1 MTAAR
6 NLKTLKRLDPGEQ
19 EQYRRQFEAVE
30 RLQRVY
36 SDPGT
41 LKAEVLDSLRIY
53 FGLGLVAAVLL
64 SMLLA
69 MLLSRR
75 IARLYEKTFDELI
88 RHRQKVRYLE
98 EMASWQDLARM
109 LAHEI
114 KNPLTPIEVL
124 VTSLSKAYS
133 SQSEADFRRLL
144 DQAQTMIIEELGY
157 LKNTVNKFGEFAR
170 LPSAHL
176 VEEDFSSRRGED
188 RQGGRGVLRR
198 RGVAGQRAAVAARGA
213 GTARCGAV
221 QAGRDEHRAQ
231 RRGGQPGTTGVFR
244 DRARRQR
251 GFDGPV
257 DRERRGAG
265 APDLTARMFDPYVSG
280 KSNKENMGLGLAIVK
295 KIVIEHGGEISLS
308 GGGRP
313 ADIHHRVTA
322 GVAMTETAARP
333 TVLVLDDEK
342 NIRKSIELALEQEGF
357 QVLTAPDVSSAL
369 RTLHER
375 IVEVLIIDIQLGE
388 IDGIAFFRKTQADG
402 FAIPA
407 IFISGHATLTQ
418 AALAV
423 KSGGFDFIEK
433 PFTPRKSW

>member
-1 MTAAR
+1 MGLSSMNYGGVRAPLFLTILVMAVVPLCAAFYLLDRAVATSLDLGFNGSVIHALDDSSR
-6 NLKTLKRLDPGEQ
+6 NLKTLKRLDPGQQ
-19 EQYRRQFEAVE
+19 ERYREEFGAVE

-98 EMASWQDLARM
+98 EMASWQDLARR

-124 VTSLSKAYS
+124 VTSLSKAHA

-144 DQAQTMIIEELGY
+144 DQAQTLIVEELGY

-176 VEEDFSSRRGED
+176 VEEDFSS
-188 RQGGRGVLRR
+188 V
-198 RGVAGQRAAVAARGA
+198 VAKTVKVVAACFDAAEVRVSERPSPLQ
-213 GTARCGAV
+213 ARARIDVALFRQVLMNIVRNGVEANP
-221 QAGRDEHRAQ
+221 
-231 RRGGQPGTTGVFR
+231 GQPVRFALELTAVE
-244 DRARRQR
+244 DSIALSIAN
-251 GFDGPV
+251 DGQPV
-257 DRERRGAG
+257 PA
-265 APDLTARMFDPYVSG
+265 DLTARMFDPYVSG

-295 KIVIEHGGEISLS
+295 KIVIEHGGEITYREVD
-308 GGGRP
+308 GRP
-313 ADIHHRVTA
+313 TFTI
-322 GVAMTETAARP
+322 
-333 TVLVLDDEK
+333 VLP
-342 NIRKSIELALEQEGF
+342 
-357 QVLTAPDVSSAL
+357 QVWP
-369 RTLHER
+369 
-375 IVEVLIIDIQLGE
+375 
-388 IDGIAFFRKTQADG
+388 
-402 FAIPA
+402 
-407 IFISGHATLTQ
+407 
-418 AALAV
+418 
-423 KSGGFDFIEK
+423 
-433 PFTPRKSW
+433 

>member
-1 MTAAR
+1 MGLSSMNYGGVRAPLFLTILVMAVVPLCAAFYLLDRAVATSLDLGFNGSIIHALDDSAR
-6 NLKTLKRLDPGEQ
+6 NLKTLKRLDPGQQ
-19 EQYRRQFEAVE
+19 ERYREEFGAVE

-41 LKAEVLDSLRIY
+41 LKTEVLDSLRIY

-69 MLLSRR
+69 MVLSRR

-133 SQSEADFRRLL
+133 SQSESDFRRLL

-176 VEEDFSSRRGED
+176 VEEDFSSVVAKIVKAV
-188 RQGGRGVLRR
+188 GVLFDAAELLVSERPSPLGAQAR
-198 RGVAGQRAAVAARGA
+198 VDVALFRQVVTNIVRNGVEANPQQRVSFEIELVASEDSITLSIGND
-213 GTARCGAV
+213 
-221 QAGRDEHRAQ
+221 GR
-231 RRGGQPGTTGVFR
+231 
-244 DRARRQR
+244 
-251 GFDGPV
+251 PV
-257 DRERRGAG
+257 P
-265 APDLTARMFDPYVSG
+265 PDLTARMFDPYVSG

-295 KIVIEHGGEISLS
+295 KIVIEHGGEILYQEIA
-308 GGGRP
+308 GRP
-313 ADIHHRVTA
+313 TFTI
-322 GVAMTETAARP
+322 
-333 TVLVLDDEK
+333 VLP
-342 NIRKSIELALEQEGF
+342 R
-357 QVLTAPDVSSAL
+357 VSS
-369 RTLHER
+369 
-375 IVEVLIIDIQLGE
+375 
-388 IDGIAFFRKTQADG
+388 
-402 FAIPA
+402 
-407 IFISGHATLTQ
+407 
-418 AALAV
+418 
-423 KSGGFDFIEK
+423 
-433 PFTPRKSW
+433 

>member
-1 MTAAR
+1 MGLSSMNYGGVRAPLFLTILVMAVVPLCAAFYLLDRAVATSLDLGFNGSVVHALDDSSR

-19 EQYRRQFEAVE
+19 DEYRRQFESVE

-41 LKAEVLDSLRIY
+41 LKAEVLESLRIY

-176 VEEDFSSRRGED
+176 VEEDFPA
-188 RQGGRGVLRR
+188 V
-198 RGVAGQRAAVAARGA
+198 VAKIVKAVAAFFDAAELRVSE
-213 GTARCGAV
+213 RPSPL
-221 QAGRDEHRAQ
+221 QA
-231 RRGGQPGTTGVFR
+231 
-244 DRARRQR
+244 RARLDVALFRQVVTNIVR
-251 GFDGPV
+251 NGVEANPGRRVRFEIELITSEDSLALSIANDGEPV
-257 DRERRGAG
+257 PA
-265 APDLTARMFDPYVSG
+265 DLIPRMFDPYVSG

-295 KIVIEHGGEISLS
+295 KIVIEHGGEISY
-308 GGGRP
+308 REV
-313 ADIHHRVTA
+313 DR
-322 GVAMTETAARP
+322 RP
-333 TVLVLDDEK
+333 TFTIVLP
-342 NIRKSIELALEQEGF
+342 R
-357 QVLTAPDVSSAL
+357 VS
-369 RTLHER
+369 
-375 IVEVLIIDIQLGE
+375 
-388 IDGIAFFRKTQADG
+388 
-402 FAIPA
+402 P
-407 IFISGHATLTQ
+407 
-418 AALAV
+418 
-423 KSGGFDFIEK
+423 
-433 PFTPRKSW
+433 

>member
-1 MTAAR
+1 MAVVPLCAAFYLLDRAVATSLDLGFNGSIIHALDDSAR
-6 NLKTLKRLDPGEQ
+6 NLKTLKRLDPGQQ
-19 EQYRRQFEAVE
+19 ERYREEFGAVE

-41 LKAEVLDSLRIY
+41 LKTEVLDSLRIY

-69 MLLSRR
+69 MVLSRR

-133 SQSEADFRRLL
+133 SQSESDFRRLL

-176 VEEDFSSRRGED
+176 VEEDFSSVVAKIVKAV
-188 RQGGRGVLRR
+188 GVLFDAAELLVSERPSPLGAR
-198 RGVAGQRAAVAARGA
+198 ARVDVALFRQVVTNIVRNGVEANPQQRVSFEIELVASEDSITLSIGN
-213 GTARCGAV
+213 
-221 QAGRDEHRAQ
+221 D
-231 RRGGQPGTTGVFR
+231 GQPV
-244 DRARRQR
+244 
-251 GFDGPV
+251 P
-257 DRERRGAG
+257 
-265 APDLTARMFDPYVSG
+265 PDLTARMFDPYVSG

-295 KIVIEHGGEISLS
+295 KIVIEHGGEILYQEIA
-308 GGGRP
+308 GRP
-313 ADIHHRVTA
+313 TFTI
-322 GVAMTETAARP
+322 
-333 TVLVLDDEK
+333 VLP
-342 NIRKSIELALEQEGF
+342 R
-357 QVLTAPDVSSAL
+357 VSS
-369 RTLHER
+369 
-375 IVEVLIIDIQLGE
+375 
-388 IDGIAFFRKTQADG
+388 
-402 FAIPA
+402 
-407 IFISGHATLTQ
+407 
-418 AALAV
+418 
-423 KSGGFDFIEK
+423 
-433 PFTPRKSW
+433 